1 MQKQMKDEA
10 EMLIRHQIELLQHEY
25 KRLDDL
31 NSSEI
36 SRLLTRTINFYV
48 EMQGIGY
55 ALERSEVFDDV
66 ARQNV

>member
-1 MQKQMKDEA
+1 MKKQMKDEA

-25 KRLDDL
+25 KRLDVL

-48 EMQGIGY
+48 EMQGIGR
-55 ALERSEVFDDV
+55 ALARAEVFDNVAEQDV
-66 ARQNV
+66 